1 MTPMI
6 HHDAMNDLRL
16 VVIPAAGHQ
25 RPHKR
30 RTTPAA
36 WSSTIPDSLSG
47 PSAPGILAA
56 MLRLTLD
63 TNCTA
68 APAQRQALRSD
79 SL

>member
-1 MTPMI
+1 MTPII

-25 RPHKR
+25 RPQQA
-30 RTTPAA
+30 TLNPCGM
-36 WSSTIPDSLSG
+36 SSTIPDSLSG

-56 MLRLTLD
+56 MLRLPLD

-68 APAQRQALRSD
+68 APAQRQALRND